1 MDLAR
6 IPRLVSLAL
15 LGVASACGAKVAPGA
30 AEPVGSAHAALSLA
44 APAATPGTDTS
55 GVGTSKVQFG
65 SIAPVV
71 TETGFVSMSLDGLGT
86 LASSGTIQVQKP
98 AGATVRRAFVGAAS
112 TGLSGRRLTDGD
124 VSLDGTGIAWTI
136 STVSS
141 ISSWNHWAEVTTL
154 VKPKIDAAAA
164 GLIDFTV
171 SEVNSAGI
179 DGEILAVIFD
189 DPTQKTVNTVVLLFG
204 AQQVQGDTFNV
215 GLSDPIDLANPDLK
229 LDMSLG
235 ISFGFITGSTVN
247 QFSTVDVNGTRVTS
261 SAGGQDD
268 GASANGALLTVGG
281 IADSDANPPPTTT
294 TPPGPVDNFRF
305 DDELYDLKPF
315 VHTGDTALTVFT
327 RNPSND
333 DNIFFSALF
342 IGSAAAIVGEG
353 IVLGPVTAT
362 VKVGAVQTATA
373 TVQDANG
380 KPVVA
385 RDVTFGVIAGPNKG
399 KGAVIAT
406 DASGKAVFSYASDG
420 GAGSDEIQASFVD
433 SSGKVA
439 TSNTA
444 IREWTSVASVP
455 IPVCHDVS
463 RAVGDSCTVDV
474 MPADVGAG
482 TMDPD
487 GDPLSLALSPVGPFA
502 LGPTAVT
509 MTASD
514 NSGLSASCSATV
526 TAIDTTAPSLAVP
539 AGASAT
545 CAGPG
550 GAPVTFAI
558 SATDNCGSATPS
570 CVDSTGR
577 SVASGATFA
586 VGTTTVTCN
595 AADTTGNVAA
605 ASFPVVV
612 TGDSRPPVIQCNAS
626 GPVSG
631 PACFT
636 ATAEDACSG
645 AAAPTIVGYSC
656 WSTDAKGRKI
666 DNKRNC
672 SISVSGA
679 RLTIRNT
686 GCQVGSIEW
695 TVQATDAAGNK
706 ATQTCSVQVSPKHFA
721 KP

>member
-1 MDLAR
+1 MLTVE
-6 IPRLVSLAL
+6 LHY
-15 LGVASACGAKVAPGA
+15 GAPSP
-30 AEPVGSAHAALSLA
+30 E
-44 APAATPGTDTS
+44 
-55 GVGTSKVQFG
+55 
-65 SIAPVV
+65 
-71 TETGFVSMSLDGLGT
+71 
-86 LASSGTIQVQKP
+86 KP

-112 TGLSGRRLTDGD
+112 TGLSGRQLLDND

-136 STVSS
+136 STPSS
-141 ISSWNHWAEVTTL
+141 ISSWNHWAEVTDL
-154 VKPKIDAAAA
+154 VKPKIDAADA

-171 SEVNSAGI
+171 GEVNTAGI

-189 DPTQKTVNTVVLLFG
+189 DPNQTTINTVVFLFG

-215 GLSDPIDLANPDLK
+215 GLSDPIDLSNPNLK

-281 IADSDANPPPTTT
+281 IGDTDANPPPNTT
-294 TPPGPVDNFRF
+294 TPPGPVDNYRF

-315 VHTGDTALTVFT
+315 VHTGDTAITVLTT
-327 RNPSND
+327 NPSND

-362 VKVGAVQTATA
+362 VNVGTVQTATA

-385 RDVTFGVIAGPNKG
+385 RDVTFDVVSGPNKG

-406 DASGKAVFSYASDG
+406 DTSGKAVFSYTSDG
-420 GAGSDEIQASFVD
+420 GAGTDEIQASFVD
-433 SSGKVA
+433 STGKVD

-444 IREWTSVASVP
+444 IREWTSVVSVP
-455 IPVCHDVS
+455 VPVCHDVT

-482 TMDPD
+482 TTDPD
-487 GDPLSLALSPVGPFA
+487 GDPLSLALNPVGPFA

-526 TAIDTTAPSLAVP
+526 TAIDTTAPSLKVP

-545 CAGPG
+545 CAGPAG
-550 GAPVTFAI
+550 LPVTFAV
-558 SATDNCGSATPS
+558 SAADNCGSASPT

-586 VGTTTVTCN
+586 VGTTTVTCS
-595 AADTTGNVAA
+595 ATDTSGNVGSG
-605 ASFPVVV
+605 SFPVVV
-612 TGDSRPPVIQCNAS
+612 TGDTQPPVIQCNAV

-631 PACFT
+631 SACFT
-636 ATAEDACSG
+636 ATASDACSG
-645 AAAPTIVGYSC
+645 TATPTIVAYSC
-656 WSTDAKGRKI
+656 WATDAKGRKI
-666 DNKRNC
+666 ENKRNC
-672 SISVSGA
+672 SVSVSGA
-679 RLTIRNT
+679 RLTIKNT
-686 GCQVGSIEW
+686 GCQTGSIEW

-706 ATQTCSVQVSPKHFA
+706 ATQLCSVQVTPKRIA
-721 KP
+721 RP